1 MPSTHGTLP
10 YLPTLRSRLV
20 SAGYIRSWLSDSL
33 TNYAKHRILDVL
45 RKGVLKGS
53 LRIEDKDNTYDFGTS
68 TDKEPTV
75 IMKVRSPDVW
85 MRILTSAD
93 IGIAEAYMFQ
103 DIDVSS
109 LTGLFGV
116 WLDNRDTL
124 LGLESGLSG
133 IFAQYSALAMTWLG
147 RYNPYMSKRHVEFA
161 YDISNSFFQAFLSE
175 DMMYSCPVWSD
186 EENGINGDLKFGPTP
201 GDLEA
206 AQQRK
211 IQSIIR
217 KARLRPGDRLLE
229 IGSGWGA
236 MAVAAAKL
244 GCTVDTITL
253 SKEQLTLVEE
263 RARAAGVADRIRVHL
278 CDYRDLPKDFE
289 HSFDAL
295 ISTEMIEAV
304 GKRYLPTYF
313 QVIDWALKTDRA
325 TMVLTS
331 TSQPEHRHSEY
342 QSDDFCRRYHWPN
355 VYLPSA
361 TSLAVSVQDAC
372 PGKFVFTDL
381 EDHTFHYPRAL
392 REWGRRLEKNFTPEL
407 AKELQDRFP
416 LFRDPKE
423 LEAFRRKWLYM
434 FAYAE
439 VGFARGYTT
448 LPCWTFTRPENV
460 PEVCA

>member
-1 MPSTHGTLP
+1 
-10 YLPTLRSRLV
+10 
-20 SAGYIRSWLSDSL
+20 
-33 TNYAKHRILDVL
+33 
-45 RKGVLKGS
+45 
-53 LRIEDKDNTYDFGTS
+53 
-68 TDKEPTV
+68 
-75 IMKVRSPDVW
+75 
-85 MRILTSAD
+85 
-93 IGIAEAYMFQ
+93 
-103 DIDVSS
+103 
-109 LTGLFGV
+109 
-116 WLDNRDTL
+116 
-124 LGLESGLSG
+124 
-133 IFAQYSALAMTWLG
+133 
-147 RYNPYMSKRHVEFA
+147 
-161 YDISNSFFQAFLSE
+161 
-175 DMMYSCPVWSD
+175 MMYSCPVFWSD

-211 IQSIIR
+211 IQSILR

-236 MAVAAAKL
+236 MAVAAAKI

-253 SKEQLTLVEE
+253 SKEQLALVEE
-263 RARAAGVADRIRVHL
+263 RARAAGVSDRIRVHL
-278 CDYRDLPKDFE
+278 CDYRDLPEDFE

-313 QVIDWALKTDRA
+313 QVIDWALKADRA

-361 TSLAVSVQDAC
+361 TSLAISVHDAC

-407 AKELQDRFP
+407 AKELQERFP
-416 LFRDPKE
+416 LFRNPKE

-460 PEVCA
+460 PEVSA